1 MEENGKKKDGINVLC
16 KKYFTPE
23 LCVEPVTESK
33 RTLELKIYKQML
45 KYGQK
50 LSSNY
55 SDLTDKDSEDAIIKA
70 ISSCF
75 EIWKKAPPEKGYTA
89 YYATAL
95 KNEFNEMNKS
105 ASERKKEKS
114 LEDPV
119 GDGEEKTTFGD
130 FIEDTSGNLTPEQ
143 YVMEKD
149 SVKNIFTVIDR
160 VFRLKKRSD
169 WLKTGITGEL
179 YDELHAFYDRYPEE
193 HIGRLSFVDVE
204 IYNWKEK
211 PTQKAVAT
219 YLGKDPGQM
228 NKAVKK
234 FLVTVRENFD
244 VMS

>member
-23 LCVEPVTESK
+23 LCGEPVTESK
-33 RTLELKIYKQML
+33 RTLEWKIYKQML

-50 LSSNY
+50 LSNGY
-55 SDLTDKDSEDAIIKA
+55 SALTDMDSEDAIIKA

-105 ASERKKEKS
+105 ASVRKKEKS
-114 LEDPV
+114 LEAPV
-119 GDGEEKTTFGD
+119 GDDDDETTFGD
-130 FIEDTSGNLTPEQ
+130 FIKDTSGNPTPEQ

-160 VFRLKKRSD
+160 VFRLKKRSG
-169 WLKTGITGEL
+169 WLKAGITGEL
-179 YDELHAFYDRYPEE
+179 YDELHWFYDRYPEE
-193 HIGRLSFVDVE
+193 HIGRLSFVDLE

-228 NKAVKK
+228 NKAVKI
-234 FLVTVRENFD
+234 FLKTVRENFD
-244 VMS
+244 AMS